1 MVITRQR
8 LYEITKNM
16 KKDEMR
22 KRLLD
27 EYETIQNELH
37 NIASNYY
44 DLRDAVID
52 KAWNEATELVKGE
65 VTKNDNGRI

>member
-8 LYEITKNM
+8 LHEITKNM

-37 NIASNYY
+37 NIASHYY

-52 KAWNEATELVKGE
+52 KAWNEATELVKG
-65 VTKNDNGRI
+65 R

>member
-16 KKDEMR
+16 KKDDMR
-22 KRLLD
+22 KRLLG
-27 EYETIQNELH
+27 EYETIQNELRDMANH
-37 NIASNYY
+37 YY

-52 KAWNEATELVKGE
+52 KAWNESAELVKG
-65 VTKNDNGRI
+65 R